1 MKKLYFIILNLLI
14 VTSMP
19 AQTNF
24 ETAFS
29 LYENEKYFELIK
41 FYNLHEKSFDE
52 KESDIL
58 KGLILSLQN
67 KPEKSNEILKKFQ
80 NSGNLDY
87 NKIKSILLSMVNNY
101 VHLYDYKSASEITDY
116 YLKNYSDKI
125 LPKDKEEV
133 ENSQIIWKGFSETQP
148 QEIIYT
154 GTKKINYTK
163 DIAGLMNIKVKSNN
177 EDSEFVFDTGANFST
192 VTKSTAEKL
201 KMKFVKGKIK
211 VGTIT
216 GIKVDGELSY
226 AEEFYIQDVLCKNVL
241 FLVLPDETLSFGG
254 GIYKISG
261 IIGLPLIKDLGE
273 LIINKD
279 GYMNISKVSNSSE
292 FQNLLLDGF
301 TPVIEVIYNNDSL
314 DFTFDT
320 GARQTLLYY
329 PFYEKYKTFVEKNYE
344 VTEVK
349 FGGAG
354 GEKVFKGYKIDKLKF
369 SIGNSKGDLE
379 DISLIKEIIK
389 DDKKKMFGN
398 LGQDY
403 IKQFDNMLINFK
415 DMKVNFY

>member
-1 MKKLYFIILNLLI
+1 
-14 VTSMP
+14 MP

>member
-41 FYNLHEKSFDE
+41 FYNLNEKSFDE

-80 NSGNLDY
+80 NTGNLDY

-125 LPKDKEEV
+125 LPKDKVEV
-133 ENSQIIWKGFSETQP
+133 ENSQIIWKGFSETKS

-154 GTKKINYTK
+154 GTKKINYIK

-177 EDSEFVFDTGANFST
+177 EESEFVFDTGANFST

>member
-1 MKKLYFIILNLLI
+1 M
-14 VTSMP
+14 
-19 AQTNF
+19 
-24 ETAFS
+24 
-29 LYENEKYFELIK
+29 
-41 FYNLHEKSFDE
+41 
-52 KESDIL
+52 
-58 KGLILSLQN
+58 QN

>member
-14 VTSMP
+14 ITSMP

-41 FYNLHEKSFDE
+41 FYNLNEKSFDE

-80 NSGNLDY
+80 NTGNLDY

-133 ENSQIIWKGFSETQP
+133 ENSQIIWKGFSETKS

-154 GTKKINYTK
+154 GTKKINYIK

-177 EDSEFVFDTGANFST
+177 EESEFVFDTGANFST

-201 KMKFVKGKIK
+201 KMKFVNGKIK

-216 GIKVDGELSY
+216 GIKVDGELAY

-279 GYMNISKVSNSSE
+279 GYMNISYVSNSSE

-301 TPVIEVIYNNDSL
+301 TPVIEVIYNKDSL

-320 GARQTLLYY
+320 GARQTLLYH
-329 PFYEKYKTFVEKNYE
+329 PFYEKYKTFVENNYE

-354 GEKVFKGYKIDKLKF
+354 GEKVFKGYKIDKIKF

>member
-80 NSGNLDY
+80 NTGNLDY

-116 YLKNYSDKI
+116 YLKNYSNKI